1 LENDM
6 AFDKNKLYLVPPSV
20 VDIVLTLNETNLN
33 QMQRDAYIQRLEAIR
48 DYIDNALPKLGR
60 K

>member
-1 LENDM
+1 M